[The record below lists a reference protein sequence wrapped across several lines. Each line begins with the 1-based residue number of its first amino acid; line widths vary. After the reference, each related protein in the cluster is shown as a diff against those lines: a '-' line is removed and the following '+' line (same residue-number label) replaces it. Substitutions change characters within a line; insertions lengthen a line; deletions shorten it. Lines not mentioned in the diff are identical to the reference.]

1 MPLSR
6 HSVGTYL
13 ETNSYATCQ
22 ETFGHGRLSSLSH
35 FGLILAE

>member
-13 ETNSYATCQ
+13 ETSSHAIRQGTL
-22 ETFGHGRLSSLSH
+22 GHNRLSSLSH
-35 FGLILAE
+35 CVLILA